1 MEQCLV
7 LVNAVDHD
15 RTAAADVVDAVLGNL
30 LDTGGLNDDVEAVRV
45 VLLQLL
51 PLWAR
56 VLAVELDVLVAS
68 VELLRDVHLDALVG
82 GDDDTVCAV
91 QLQQLREDETRWART
106 EEEDF
111 DADWWVELVESVKCA
126 CSGFEKCGFLVCEV
140 VDLVALLL
148 VAKETLGCALRVRN

>member
-1 MEQCLV
+1 MDECLV
-7 LVNAVDHD
+7 LVHAVDHEG
-15 RTAAADVVDAVLGNL
+15 AAAANVVDGVLREL
-30 LDTGGLNDDVEAVRV
+30 LDTGSLDDDVEAVRV

-56 VLAVELDVLVAS
+56 VLAVELDVLVAG

-82 GDDDTVCAV
+82 GDDDAMCAV
-91 QLQQLREDETRWART
+91 QLEQLREDETRWART

-111 DADWWVELVESVKCA
+111 DADWWVELVKTVKRA
-126 CSGFEKCGFLVCEV
+126 CGGFEKCGLLVCEI

-148 VAKETLGCALRVRN
+148 VAEETLECAVRTRD